1 MEVRLLSRPVS
12 GRRSLVAGSLL
23 LALAPKCPLCVLAY
37 FGVVGAAGSLS
48 AWSAWLAPMTALSL
62 TLTIFAL
69 GWRTG
74 GRIGPAILGS
84 ASAVVILAG
93 KFLFDQRL
101 VLIAGLLALLAA
113 AMWRARLAAPC
124 PIYCANEENDHA

>member
-1 MEVRLLSRPVS
+1 MS
-12 GRRSLVAGSLL
+12 GRRTLVAGSLL
-23 LALAPKCPLCVLAY
+23 LALAPKCPFCVLAY

-48 AWSAWLAPMTALSL
+48 AWGAWLAPMTTLSL

-74 GRIGPAILGS
+74 GRMGPAILGS
-84 ASAVVILAG
+84 AGAVVILAG

-101 VLIAGLLALLAA
+101 ILAAGLLALLAA
-113 AMWRARLAAPC
+113 AVWRARLTPPSSHLQC
-124 PIYCANEENDHA
+124 CEENDHA